1 MFSYNSVNSTNFQR
15 PTFGLYLHMKKL
27 LLYILLGTFGF
38 SCNRT
43 SQGLEEKTFF
53 DLAGLVDKEI
63 TFLKEN
69 KPLVSKSVKINDAY
83 EEIKGTDIDWSK
95 ELEILKLSD
104 LNKAAFKL
112 SYDVKEN
119 KNLIQYT
126 LKEEEKQPVT
136 LLTFIKNDAGE
147 ITQIESIQSSENY
160 LYSSSKTVK
169 VNLENGHIKNYSL
182 KGWQKLFIGSQKN
195 FEVKGE
201 VL

>member
-1 MFSYNSVNSTNFQR
+1 
-15 PTFGLYLHMKKL
+15 MKKL
-27 LLYILLGTFGF
+27 LGFIILSSLAL
-38 SCNRT
+38 SCNRST
-43 SQGLEEKTFF
+43 QEFKEKTYF
-53 DLAGLVDKEI
+53 DLAGLVDKEVAY
-63 TFLKEN
+63 LKKN
-69 KPLVSKSVKINDAY
+69 KPMVSKSVKINEAY

-126 LKEEEKQPVT
+126 LKEDEKQSVA

-182 KGWQKLFIGSQKN
+182 KGWQKLFVGSQKN

-201 VL
+201 IL